1 MPAIRSLRLL
11 LLGLLVL
18 SAGCASS
25 PGYFEPAQPAA
36 NEALVYFYR
45 PKADNPGM
53 QPLRGSYPDVQIDG
67 RSVGQLKFNSHFA
80 VSLAPGAH
88 EVRITGLSK
97 VADWEPRDIEQRV
110 TVKAGEVKYLKLDVR
125 FNLSEMNLGQPK
137 PSYLIYLTPM
147 RSSDAQYEIRDT
159 AAQK

>member
-1 MPAIRSLRLL
+1 MPAIRSLRLP

-36 NEALVYFYR
+36 DSALVYFYR

-67 RSVGQLKFNSHFA
+67 RSVGQLKFNSHFG
-80 VSLAPGAH
+80 VSLAPGPH

-97 VADWEPRDIEQRV
+97 AADWEPRDIEQRLS
-110 TVKAGEVKYLKLDVR
+110 VKAGEVKYLKLDVR

-147 RSSDAQYEIRDT
+147 RTEDARYEIRDT
-159 AAQK
+159 EAQN